1 MLERVSIVLD
11 IVASRDY
18 SNVSPVSQSLI
29 PISAGGP
36 TKWVERYVDYTS
48 KYGLGYLLNEGS
60 SGVYFNDSTKT
71 ILEANGEAFQYIER
85 RRSSDDPSR
94 RSEPTIVGHTL
105 SNYPDTLQKKV
116 TLLTHFRDYL
126 MEQHNKLDGAGLTP
140 QTGSDDDNDGKCDMA
155 YLKKWVRTRHAVFFR
170 LSNQTVQIVFYDH
183 TEILLTPDERYVTY
197 VDRDRNRN
205 TFYMTDE
212 LVGCNTEIERRL
224 KYSKEILQQL
234 VDGAVRR

>member
-1 MLERVSIVLD
+1 MLVFFFLGFLTS
-11 IVASRDY
+11 Y
-18 SNVSPVSQSLI
+18 SPL
-29 PISAGGP
+29 P
-36 TKWVERYVDYTS
+36 
-48 KYGLGYLLNEGS
+48 S

-71 ILEANGEAFQYIER
+71 ILEANGDAFQYIER
-85 RRSSDDPSR
+85 RKTSDDPSR
-94 RSEPTIVGHTL
+94 RSEPTITSHTL
-105 SNYPDTLQKKV
+105 ANYPGSLQKKV

-126 MEQHNKLDGAGLTP
+126 LEQHNRLEGAGLM
-140 QTGSDDDNDGKCDMA
+140 QRGDVNDGKRDMT

-183 TEILLTPDERYVTY
+183 TEVLLTSDERYVTY
-197 VDRDRNRN
+197 VDRDRNRS

-224 KYSKEILQQL
+224 KYTKEILQQL

>member
-1 MLERVSIVLD
+1 MPR
-11 IVASRDY
+11 
-18 SNVSPVSQSLI
+18 
-29 PISAGGP
+29 P
-36 TKWVERYVDYTS
+36 TC
-48 KYGLGYLLNEGS
+48 
-60 SGVYFNDSTKT
+60 
-71 ILEANGEAFQYIER
+71 
-85 RRSSDDPSR
+85 
-94 RSEPTIVGHTL
+94 
-105 SNYPDTLQKKV
+105 
-116 TLLTHFRDYL
+116 
-126 MEQHNKLDGAGLTP
+126 
-140 QTGSDDDNDGKCDMA
+140 DDDNGSNSNMT

-197 VDRDRNRN
+197 VDRDRNRS